1 MAIAE
6 TPKMAGA
13 NSNLNRS
20 TTMTT
25 THILPE
31 HLNSLKELVKT
42 DLPGAMRRQVENLL
56 KVLMEEEIQSK
67 TGASLHE
74 KAPSQRKTYRNGY
87 RVRKLE
93 TQLGLLEVR
102 IPKLRD
108 GSYYPDFLEPH
119 CRLHSSLCQI
129 VSEAY
134 TLGISTRKIDDLAG
148 ALGISSL
155 SKSSAS
161 RMTKELEQGLKDFC
175 QRPLGVCPYIF
186 IDARYEHVHELGR
199 VVSKAVLVAVG
210 VNADGRR
217 EVLGYEVSP
226 DESESSW
233 GSFLQSLIERGLS
246 GVRLVVSDANKGLRS
261 AIQRHFPSSSWQ
273 RCTIHLARNL
283 SGAVSFRHRGE
294 VTGWLK
300 MILSCANI
308 EAARGVLELAI
319 ENLDSRFPKAAK
331 ILENA
336 GEDFLA
342 FYHFP
347 ETHWRKIHSTNL
359 VERLNREL
367 KRRSRVVSI
376 FPSDQ
381 SLSNLMGAVLEK
393 TYHQWIGERYISKD
407 SLAEVIT
414 PPPTAPAAEPRPRG
428 SAAAPGESNGKT
440 DKPDVA

>member
-1 MAIAE
+1 
-6 TPKMAGA
+6 
-13 NSNLNRS
+13 
-20 TTMTT
+20 MTT
-25 THILPE
+25 NPILPQ
-31 HLNSLKELVKT
+31 HLESLKQLVKT
-42 DLPGAMRRQVENLL
+42 DLPEAMRRQAENLL
-56 KVLMEEEIQSK
+56 NTLMDEEIRSK

-74 KAPSQRKTYRNGY
+74 KAPSQRRTHRNGY
-87 RVRKLE
+87 RIRKLE
-93 TQLGLLEVR
+93 TQLGLLEVQ
-102 IPKLRD
+102 IPKLRA

-161 RMTKELEQGLKDFC
+161 RMTKELEAGLQDFC
-175 QRPLGVCPYIF
+175 QRPLGVCPYVF

-210 VNADGRR
+210 VNEEGRR
-217 EVLGYEVSP
+217 EVLGYEVVP
-226 DESESSW
+226 DESEQTW
-233 GSFLQSLIERGLS
+233 GAFLDSLLERGLNS
-246 GVRLVVSDANKGLRS
+246 VRLIVSDAHQGMRN
-261 AIQRHFPSSSWQ
+261 AIQSRFPNSFWQ

-283 SGAVSFRHRGE
+283 AGAVSYRHRGE

-300 MILSCANI
+300 MILACSDI
-308 EAARGVLELAI
+308 DSARIQLKLAI
-319 ENLDSRFPKAAK
+319 DQLEKRHPKAAK
-331 ILENA
+331 VLENA

-342 FYHFP
+342 FFHFP
-347 ETHWRKIHSTNL
+347 EAHRKKLHSTNL

-376 FPSDQ
+376 FPNDN

-393 TYHQWIGERYISKD
+393 TYYQWIGERYISKD
-407 SLAEVIT
+407 SLTEVLSDPALS
-414 PPPTAPAAEPRPRG
+414 PPLEPRPRG
-428 SAAAPGESNGKT
+428 SAATTGSNSRSKKT
-440 DKPDVA
+440 EAA